1 MTTYRLTSWL
11 QTVAQRLPPEL
22 YMVIDGARLPD
33 LGLRLAQGGLQ
44 GRALFLEGKLQR
56 ADVSGPWL
64 VKLPDMRLTEAVSVL
79 PQDLRPMVWSWSH
92 GEMALYR
99 HLRTLNA
106 ADVPVEPPDAD
117 DVIDTEPDSGE
128 AREVVLFRHWDP
140 EVMSL
145 FWPLLTPSQ
154 TARFLGPSNAI
165 CFVGPGSE
173 GERVLSGTGAGL
185 PTSDP
190 LAFSQ
195 AQMDALSAARL
206 ERSRR
211 QIMLYL
217 RDTAPEETQHLS
229 DDALHAHVLKAEQH
243 GDRLDLK
250 SQHAHGLW
258 AFLML
263 LTNNAVAHDP
273 NVAEYLR
280 TANKDP
286 DDAIRDLMD
295 AVADAADEG

>member
-1 MTTYRLTSWL
+1 
-11 QTVAQRLPPEL
+11 
-22 YMVIDGARLPD
+22 MVIDGALLPD

-44 GRALFLEGKLQR
+44 GRTLFLEGALQR
-56 ADVSGPWL
+56 ADLSGPWL
-64 VKLPDMRLTEAVSVL
+64 VKLPETGIAEAVSAL
-79 PQDLRPMVWSWSH
+79 PSDLRPMVWSWSH

-106 ADVPVEPPDAD
+106 ADVPVEAPDDD
-117 DVIDTEPDSGE
+117 DVIETDDGE
-128 AREVVLFRHWDP
+128 AGRREVLLFRHWDP

-154 TARFLGPSNAI
+154 SARVLGPCHAI
-165 CFVGPGSE
+165 CFMAPDPD
-173 GERVLSGTGAGL
+173 GEVIVSGTGAGRSTGETL
-185 PTSDP
+185 V
-190 LAFSQ
+190 FSQ

-206 ERSRR
+206 GRSRQ
-211 QIMLYL
+211 QIMHYL
-217 RDTAPEETQHLS
+217 RDAAPEETQHL
-229 DDALHAHVLKAEQH
+229 DDAALHAHVLKAEQH
-243 GDRLDLK
+243 GNRLDLK

-263 LTNNAVAHDP
+263 LTQDAIAHDP